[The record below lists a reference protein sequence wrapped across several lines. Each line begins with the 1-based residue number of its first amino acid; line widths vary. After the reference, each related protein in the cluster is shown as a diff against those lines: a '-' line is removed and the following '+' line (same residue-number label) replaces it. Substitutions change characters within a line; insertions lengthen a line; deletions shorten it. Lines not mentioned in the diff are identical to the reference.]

1 MQSAFRATINQSQTI
16 GTTFTKVLFPQ
27 ELFDLN
33 NEYNPA
39 TSTFVPAQRGV
50 YLVQATISITQ
61 SGATTSGTNLE
72 IWVNG
77 NAVAVETESVPID
90 APLVNTI
97 TVSAILSLFG
107 GNTVEIFAFNLPV
120 SLNTLKDI
128 AFVHFEAARF
138 PSPTE

>member
-1 MQSAFRATINQSQTI
+1 
-16 GTTFTKVLFPQ
+16 
-27 ELFDLN
+27 
-33 NEYNPA
+33 
-39 TSTFVPAQRGV
+39 
-50 YLVQATISITQ
+50 
-61 SGATTSGTNLE
+61 
-72 IWVNG
+72 VNG

-90 APLVNTI
+90 AHLLINTI